1 MDAAKICGSASKV
14 GKVETETTFFNGLL
28 GMVTYGIYSPRQIR
42 VYCN

>member
-1 MDAAKICGSASKV
+1 KICNGADKV

-28 GMVTYGIYSPRQIR
+28 GTITYGIYSPRQIR